1 MFANKEVSSDSQIDN
16 SQILNKRKKRKTVES
31 NKFPTTDAIRV
42 IRMRKQ
48 QEIEADR
55 LKNFPDNKNVMGW
68 DKLVKDLNT
77 KYVE

>member
-16 SQILNKRKKRKTVES
+16 SQVLNKRKKRKTVES
-31 NKFPTTDAIRV
+31 NKFPTPDAIRV

-48 QEIEADR
+48 QEIDADR
-55 LKNFPDNKNVMGW
+55 LKNLPDNKNVMGW

-77 KYVE
+77 KYVK